1 MREQAVPV
9 YAALVASVARG
20 IKEQSSPKS
29 TSLKRG
35 PLKFSLSWAKDW
47 MKQNN
52 IRVRH
57 ATSDRTVTPNEVVEA
72 SKTFFSQLESYKNR
86 CEKGLVFN
94 TDEFFVCLGLGQA
107 NATWTWE
114 RIDPGESRTIS
125 VRREKQGFTCNVLS
139 SAAGEIKML
148 QFIFQGTSRVFV
160 NVGSDPRVLQCAPK
174 GSHFQDAST
183 WATFL
188 SRFKERLAS
197 EREAMKKPV
206 APALLIIDE
215 ATQHS
220 GTDEILIGS
229 SCDVV
234 RIPKKMT
241 HVFQP
246 ADQFVISGLKQ
257 RAIQLYNDDVSRIFA
272 RSDLNSA
279 ISNVICTSRTLFR
292 EKKVSYIVQAMQELP
307 QAQIMASWEITEIPV
322 VLFGS
327 KKKPTVT
334 SRCLQAFANSFTY
347 VYVVVRF
354 SWMMKVPTKLIPH
367 PWGTQKGT
375 SI

>member
-1 MREQAVPV
+1 MVNQDIAQHFLVANSIHQTKKSQPSSKDLAPDEREWLFDNTRGACKNALVMERFLDQFGRVISAACVSQYKGMRSLENIGSRGRRGLLTGKESSLVLQAFDKMREQAVPV

-29 TSLKRG
+29 TSLKGG

-86 CEKGLVFN
+86 CEKELVFN

-114 RIDPGESRTIS
+114 RINPGESRTIS

-160 NVGSDPRVLQCAPK
+160 NVGSDPRALQCARK

-188 SRFKERLAS
+188 SRFKEILAS
-197 EREAMKKPV
+197 EREAMKKPA

-220 GTDEILIGS
+220 GTDEILLGS

-246 ADQFVISGLKQ
+246 ADQFVISGLKTTRYSALQ
-257 RAIQLYNDDVSRIFA
+257 R
-272 RSDLNSA
+272 
-279 ISNVICTSRTLFR
+279 
-292 EKKVSYIVQAMQELP
+292 
-307 QAQIMASWEITEIPV
+307 
-322 VLFGS
+322 
-327 KKKPTVT
+327 
-334 SRCLQAFANSFTY
+334 
-347 VYVVVRF
+347 
-354 SWMMKVPTKLIPH
+354 
-367 PWGTQKGT
+367 
-375 SI
+375 